1 MICMRCNKFP
11 IDSVKPYAEYVYVP
25 YVVGVIEVPHSL
37 WQLCSRLAE
46 GKSASVIVVVVLIS
60 EFTQNSHYHV
70 INSCTLL
77 LYMVRF
83 AKRMSVDLRHVH
95 NTRDDNWVEK

>member
-1 MICMRCNKFP
+1 MICMRRNKFS
-11 IDSVKPYAEYVYVP
+11 IDSVEPYAEYVYEYVP

-37 WQLCSRLAE
+37 WQLCSGLAE
-46 GKSASVIVVVVLIS
+46 GKSASAIAAVVLIS

-77 LYMVRF
+77 L
-83 AKRMSVDLRHVH
+83 
-95 NTRDDNWVEK
+95 